1 MARIKIELPE
11 KCISV
16 FTIPVRITDINY
28 GNHVGNNSLVEIIHE
43 ARMQF
48 LQQYD
53 FTEMD
58 AGGSS
63 LIMNELTVE
72 FKNESLYKDILE
84 VKIFVGEIS
93 RVSFELFYSIS
104 VLRNNSSTIIATAKT
119 GMVCFDYN
127 EKKVVTMQDKLKK
140 ILSVSISR

>member
-1 MARIKIELPE
+1 
-11 KCISV
+11 
-16 FTIPVRITDINY
+16 
-28 GNHVGNNSLVEIIHE
+28 
-43 ARMQF
+43 
-48 LQQYD
+48 
-53 FTEMD
+53 MD

-104 VLRNNSSTIIATAKT
+104 VLRNNSSIIIANAKT

-127 EKKVVTMQDKLKK
+127 EKKVVAMPDKLKK
-140 ILSVSISR
+140 ILSVSISL

>member
-1 MARIKIELPE
+1 
-11 KCISV
+11 
-16 FTIPVRITDINY
+16 
-28 GNHVGNNSLVEIIHE
+28 
-43 ARMQF
+43 
-48 LQQYD
+48 
-53 FTEMD
+53 MD

-104 VLRNNSSTIIATAKT
+104 VLRNNSLTIIANAKN

-127 EKKVVTMQDKLKK
+127 EKKVVAMPDKLKE
-140 ILSVSISR
+140 ILLVSSSR

>member
-1 MARIKIELPE
+1 MARIRIELPE
-11 KCISV
+11 KCIAF

-48 LQQYD
+48 LRQYD

-58 AGGSS
+58 AGASS
-63 LIMNELTVE
+63 LIMNDLAVE
-72 FKNESLYKDILE
+72 FKNESYYRDDLE
-84 VKIFVGEIS
+84 VKLFVGEIS

-104 VLRNNSSTIIATAKT
+104 VIRNEHSTIIANAKT

-127 EKKVVTMQDKLKK
+127 EKKVVAMPHTLKK
-140 ILSVSISR
+140 TLTA